1 MRNDRLINGP
11 HRQKGMA
18 TMFISLVLLVLITLV
33 SLFTSRTV
41 SLEQKVFSNDYRSRQ
56 AFGHAEAGLAAALA
70 YFDEDPDVDE
80 DGVIDAVYDTDNDG
94 VGDTNTAVVGT
105 GSVTVNTIDLSG
117 GAMTS
122 FQVTA
127 TGLSDDASATR
138 TVTQVLASLNPL
150 PNAPGV
156 PLITRNS
163 VVINGSAT
171 VTNPEGHSTI
181 WSGDDVDMGSNNST
195 ATNVADFTDA
205 NYPTCMD
212 TPLTCKTSSS
222 SNKTSIGLD
231 VIEHDSSLSN
241 LPIEGF
247 FENLFGMSPEAYRAS
262 RVSLETTAANA
273 ATDLAL
279 ATNEVIWVE
288 GDITLQKGITV
299 GCKTVVTGSNVCPV
313 GDQKPSIVIINGNAT
328 FNSSPHFYGLLYVT
342 GSIDFSANSTF
353 YGAVIAG
360 GDIINQGGGSL
371 DIIYHSGLL
380 GSLTGIGPLASSSG
394 SWRDF

>member
-70 YFDEDPDVDE
+70 YFDEDPDMDE

-105 GSVTVNTIDLSG
+105 GSVTVDTIDLSG

-288 GDITLQKGITV
+288 GDLTLQKGITV

-360 GDIINQGGGSL
+360 GDIVNQGGGSL

-380 GSLTGIGPLASSSG
+380 GSLVGIGPLASSSG